1 MLDCDIILTP
11 HRLQNRN
18 SPNGWKVVL
27 PSTIE
32 HEGQTVLIVT
42 VDIYFSGSQTR
53 DTTDQMMSCRI
64 ELTFAARVAAFMCF
78 VLYLFRSAI
87 E

>member
-32 HEGQTVLIVT
+32 HEGQYSLLLWTF
-42 VDIYFSGSQTR
+42 YFSGSQTC